1 LTANLTNVPRAE
13 KLAIATTIHA
23 ALLKRKKAGPS
34 EPALDAFIPELT
46 ALKDKLATH
55 VDGKSSAN
63 AAREKHLARAE
74 SADIEVDTHFRH
86 IEAFVFIEK
95 SRRAGPHVSSAQ
107 SLYSAAFPEGL
118 AHIDDRIEA
127 ENIHVRATLN
137 ALKSPEH
144 AATLKAIELPA
155 AWIQALEAAL
165 AESNAA
171 VADVAKARG
180 EKASHVG
187 LGKSAET
194 EWIDLMVRIR
204 RYVASRAKR
213 TDVARI
219 AEGTELLKPLLD
231 AIQKLRA
238 TAAARATRRTKKSSG
253 APTIPTTPD
262 TASAPSAP

>member
-13 KLAIATTIHA
+13 KLAIAATIHTS
-23 ALLKRKKAGPS
+23 LVKRKKAGPS
-34 EPALDAFIPELT
+34 EPALDAFISEL
-46 ALKDKLATH
+46 AAVRDKLATH
-55 VDGKSSAN
+55 VDGKSTAN
-63 AAREKHLARAE
+63 AARAKHLARAAN
-74 SADIEVDTHFRH
+74 ADVDVDTLFRH

-95 SRRAGPHVSSAQ
+95 NRRSGPHISSAQ

-118 AHIDDRIEA
+118 AHIDDRIEDQ
-127 ENIHVRATLN
+127 NIHVRATLN

-155 AWIQALEAAL
+155 AWIPALEAAL

-187 LGKSAET
+187 LGKSAEA
-194 EWIDLMVRIR
+194 EWVDLMVRIR

-213 TDVARI
+213 TDIARI
-219 AEGTELLKPLLD
+219 AEGTELIKPLLD

-238 TAAARATRRTKKSSG
+238 IAAARATRRTRKNAGGPSTMPS
-253 APTIPTTPD
+253 PD
-262 TASAPSAP
+262 AQSPSAP